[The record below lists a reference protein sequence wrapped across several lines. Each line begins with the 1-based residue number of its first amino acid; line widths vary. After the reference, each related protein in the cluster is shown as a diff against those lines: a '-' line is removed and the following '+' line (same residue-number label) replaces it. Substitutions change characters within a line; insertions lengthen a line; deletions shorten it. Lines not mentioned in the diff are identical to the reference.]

1 MLEPY
6 RSVDYMVVIKL
17 KKVMGRELIYLLKKE
32 KENKNDDNLT
42 TPEIKSM
49 TMSLNIWC
57 VASDI

>member
-42 TPEIKSM
+42 TPETKSM